1 MIIRAEHSERQREL
15 TPEALRREL
24 TPEALRLRRVN
35 KVFGLQSER
44 SAASDNANRVRQLAA
59 PRKSIFK
66 NHQQRNG
73 YFNAY
78 YNQ

>member
-35 KVFGLQSER
+35 KVFGMQSER
-44 SAASDNANRVRQLAA
+44 SAASDNANRHRRHSGAGT
-59 PRKSIFK
+59 RKSIFK
-66 NHQQRNG
+66 KEKV
-73 YFNAY
+73 
-78 YNQ
+78 

>member
-35 KVFGLQSER
+35 KVFGMQSER
-44 SAASDNANRVRQLAA
+44 SAASDNANRHRQLAGGVKINTEINFQ
-59 PRKSIFK
+59 KSSTAKWLF
-66 NHQQRNG
+66 
-73 YFNAY
+73 
-78 YNQ
+78 

>member
-1 MIIRAEHSERQREL
+1 MLREYIIRRVSPMGEKDTVTKTLESYESVFADIVNVLLFDGESVISAEDLS
-15 TPEALRREL
+15 
-24 TPEALRLRRVN
+24 
-35 KVFGLQSER
+35 
-44 SAASDNANRVRQLAA
+44 